1 MYEPKVND
9 YVIWK
14 DHIEGWVYFKDKE
27 YITIESWVRPK
38 TKENYYACSIHR
50 NNRLLVLCY
59 PDQWKE
65 LTYVKSR
72 ESVYEEEKKYV
83 EIVGE
88 STGGE
93 SDEK

>member
-14 DHIEGWVYFKDKE
+14 NNVKGWVYFKDSS
-27 YITIESWVRPK
+27 YITIEMIVKPK
-38 TKENYYACSIHR
+38 SEQSYYDSCIHA

-59 PDQWKE
+59 DRDWHE

-72 ESVYEEEKKYV
+72 NSKYEE
-83 EIVGE
+83 
-88 STGGE
+88 
-93 SDEK
+93 